1 MFLITLWGPR
11 LAESQDAF
19 VSLPSVFHLCPV
31 AKESFRHRRSWH
43 LVLLAVHGN
52 AITTNAKN
60 GAAKVFGSTFE
71 SMTRSHTEEAGEAA
85 V

>member
-1 MFLITLWGPR
+1 MRSSRCHPYFIC
-11 LAESQDAF
+11 
-19 VSLPSVFHLCPV
+19 VPSE

-71 SMTRSHTEEAGEAA
+71 SMTRSHTEEAGSAA